1 MYNGLA
7 MKGLGTR
14 LGSTN
19 LYLIKQFNFSAA
31 LKPYNDVVMV
41 VETMNTDHCK
51 ILNFQICKIES
62 RIL

>member
-7 MKGLGTR
+7 MKGLDTR

-41 VETMNTDHCK
+41 GCGDNEY
-51 ILNFQICKIES
+51 
-62 RIL
+62 